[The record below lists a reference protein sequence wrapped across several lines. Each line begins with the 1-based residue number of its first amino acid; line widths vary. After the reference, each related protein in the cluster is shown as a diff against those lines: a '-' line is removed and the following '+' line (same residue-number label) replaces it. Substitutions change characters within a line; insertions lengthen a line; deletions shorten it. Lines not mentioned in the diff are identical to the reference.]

1 MSTIHRSCV
10 LVGRRSALSSGTA
23 RFSTVRS
30 IEYRR
35 HGSASTARPIHSRR
49 PARVVLMPVPTSDR
63 HRTHR
68 SELRRRPHRAVAGAE
83 PLEVLAH
90 ELTAAIGVTGGD
102 GVGDLAVLA
111 HDLLV

>member
-30 IEYRR
+30 MEYRR
-35 HGSASTARPIHSRR
+35 HGSASTARPIHCRR
-49 PARVVLMPVPTSDR
+49 PARVALMPGPTSNR

-68 SELRRRPHRAVAGAE
+68 SGLRRRPYGAVVRPE
-83 PLEVLAH
+83 PLEVLTH
-90 ELTAAIGVTGGD
+90 EVTAAIGVTGGD
-102 GVGDLAVLA
+102 GVGDGAVLA
-111 HDLLV
+111 HDLL